1 MPLQP
6 AVSVH
11 AGGYCHCT
19 SSRGWPEPGGCSPA
33 SPKAPPESPRAPRAP
48 QPAPH
53 RRPPALPPPA
63 RPAAP
68 GASARHQAAQRS
80 RAEPSRSH
88 PIPAAHPEGLGGI
101 GAAQALDPH
110 GARSAAL
117 SPSAPRRARPAAPQ
131 QHGPARLGSAQHG
144 SARPGTTTIGLRG
157 HGDAEPRRRR
167 PAALLSPASAEG
179 GRREGRGGE
188 GKGGEG
194 RETFSVNK
202 FPLKSNPW
210 RNLRTFPVV
219 SSLGAWEKSLPRPTT
234 SFKVTVKCN
243 VVSLEPS
250 FLQVKHPQLPQ
261 PVLMGAGSL
270 HAPYI

>member
-1 MPLQP
+1 MR
-6 AVSVH
+6 AVI
-11 AGGYCHCT
+11 AT
-19 SSRGWPEPGGCSPA
+19 
-33 SPKAPPESPRAPRAP
+33 
-48 QPAPH
+48 
-53 RRPPALPPPA
+53 A
-63 RPAAP
+63 RPA
-68 GASARHQAAQRS
+68 GGGRS
-80 RAEPSRSH
+80 RGAAPLQAPRHHRSPPELPEPHSRPHTGGPRPCRPPPGPRLPAPPPGTRQPSGAEPSRSH

-210 RNLRTFPVV
+210 RNLRTFPLV

-270 HAPYI
+270 HTPYI

>member
-210 RNLRTFPVV
+210 RNLRTFPLV

-270 HAPYI
+270 HIPYI